1 MNIKQIIAALLWM
14 SLVACGGS
22 VPGTTKVK
30 YEVSAQRNLEKGE
43 ERLKAEDWLAASK
56 YFSFVK
62 ARFPFSKQSVI
73 AELRLADSE
82 FGAKQYLQAIDS
94 YKLFTKFHP
103 THEMTTNGYA
113 AFRVGESYI
122 KLLPSDYWMIPPS
135 FEKDQSATTDAHRE
149 LSTFIKK
156 YPKSPYRKK
165 GEDYLVKVNTKM
177 ASHELYVAKFYWK
190 RDKPNGTILRL
201 RRLLKKNSG
210 SPLDLEAL
218 DLLAKA
224 YMRVGDNKR
233 AKTTLEQLVK
243 EHPNSVQA
251 KNAKQSLAR
260 LSPSSAS

>member
-1 MNIKQIIAALLWM
+1 MNLKQIIATLLLL
-14 SLVACGGS
+14 SVAACGGS

-30 YEVSAQRNLEKGE
+30 YEVSAKRNLEKGE
-43 ERLKAEDWLAASK
+43 ERLKAKDWIAASK

-62 ARFPFSKQSVI
+62 ARFPFSKQSVV

-113 AFRVGESYI
+113 SFRVGESYI
-122 KLLPSDYWMIPPS
+122 KLLPGDFWLIPPS

-149 LSTFIKK
+149 LSTFLKK
-156 YPKSPYRKK
+156 YPTSPYRKK
-165 GEDYLVKVNTKM
+165 GEEYLIKVNTKL
-177 ASHELYVAKFYWK
+177 ASHELYVARFYWK

-210 SPLDLEAL
+210 SPLDRDAL

-224 YMRVGDNKR
+224 YIRVGDNKR
-233 AKTTLEQLVK
+233 AKTTLERLVK
-243 EHPNSVQA
+243 EHPKSSEA

-260 LSPSSAS
+260 LSPPSST